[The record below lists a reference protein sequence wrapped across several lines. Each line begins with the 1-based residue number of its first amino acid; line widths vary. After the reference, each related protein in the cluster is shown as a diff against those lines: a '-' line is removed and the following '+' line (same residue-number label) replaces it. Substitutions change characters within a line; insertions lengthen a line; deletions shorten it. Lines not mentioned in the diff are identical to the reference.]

1 MFLALQFSQNLI
13 GDMGIVIYW
22 RKFDERPKISPNNPM
37 FKKNSYFCRQKKS
50 DMAKNLVIVESPA
63 KAKTIEKFLGSD
75 YQVESSYGHIADLPS
90 KEIGVDVEN
99 GFTPKYEV
107 SADKKALVSKLKTLS
122 KKAETVWLASDEDR
136 EGEAIS
142 WHLAEELKLDKSKT
156 KRIVFHEI
164 TKTAILKAIDNPRE
178 INYDLVN
185 AQQARRVLDRLVGY
199 ELSPV
204 LWRKVKGGLSAGRVQ
219 SVAVR
224 LIVERERE
232 IQNFKPVATYSVVAE
247 FTNEAGKSFKAK
259 LPKNFNTKKEAE
271 DFLHKNIGSIYKV
284 ADLETKPAKKSPAAP
299 FTTST
304 LQQEAA
310 RKLYLPVGITMQLA
324 QRLYEA
330 GLITYMRTDSVNLS
344 NEAMNAAQAEIT
356 KSYGK
361 EFSKPRNFV
370 TKSKG
375 AQEAHEAIRPTDMSR
390 HTVNIDR
397 DQARLYDL
405 IWKRTLASQMSDAEL
420 ERTNVKI
427 EANNHK
433 ETFTAS
439 GEVLLFEGFL
449 KVYLEGHDDD
459 EEEQEGMLP
468 AMKVG
473 EQLQNESIVAT
484 EKYSRAAARYTEA
497 SLVKKLEE
505 LGIGRPSTYA
515 PTISTIINRNYVEKG
530 NLEGQER
537 NYTQLTL
544 QSGKVAEKILKEN
557 TGSDKGKLV
566 PTDIGTIVTDFLVK
580 NFENILDYNFTAKVE
595 QDFDEIAEGNVNW
608 SQMMQEFYNH
618 FHPNVKEVE
627 ANAERESGE
636 RILGKD
642 PKSGRQVSVRLGK
655 FGPMVQIGEADD
667 EDKKFASLMADQ
679 NIGNITL
686 EEALNLFLLP
696 KNLGTYQGEEVEVN
710 NGRFGPYVRHGSAFI
725 SLPKGEDPLDVTM
738 VRAQEIID
746 EKQKADAPIATYK
759 GEGVQKGVGRFG
771 PFIKWNGLFIN
782 VSRKYNFDNLSQQ
795 DVVELI
801 EDKLQKNIDK
811 VIHNWEAEGIT
822 VEKAKW
828 GRFAIIKGK
837 IKIELSKD
845 TDTSKLTL
853 EQVKDMIE
861 QKSPAKKTAA
871 KKATAKKPAAKKT
884 TAKKATTTKKK

>member
-1 MFLALQFSQNLI
+1 MNFHTFKKSKVQYLKKSYTFVA
-13 GDMGIVIYW
+13 VKY
-22 RKFDERPKISPNNPM
+22 NPM
-37 FKKNSYFCRQKKS
+37 T
-50 DMAKNLVIVESPA
+50 KNLVIVESPA
-63 KAKTIEKFLGSD
+63 KAKTIEKFLGSEF
-75 YQVESSYGHIADLPS
+75 QVESSYGHIADLPS
-90 KEIGVDVEN
+90 KEIGVDVAN
-99 GFTPKYEV
+99 GFKPKYEV
-107 SADKKALVSKLKTLS
+107 SADKKALVSKLKTLA
-122 KKAETVWLASDEDR
+122 KNADMVWLASDEDR

-142 WHLAEELKLDKSKT
+142 WHLAEELKLDKNKT

-178 INYDLVN
+178 IDYNLVN

-204 LWRKVKGGLSAGRVQ
+204 LWRKIKGGLSAGRVQ
-219 SVAVR
+219 SVSVR

-232 IQNFKPVATYSVVAE
+232 IQNFNAVATFSIVAE

-271 DFLHKNIGSIYKV
+271 DFLNKNIGSTYKV
-284 ADLETKPAKKSPAAP
+284 ADLETKPTKKSPTGP

-310 RKLYLPVGITMQLA
+310 RKLYFPVGVTMQLA

-344 NEAMNAAQAEIT
+344 KEAMDAAKAEIV
-356 KSYGK
+356 KSYGA
-361 EFSKPRNFV
+361 EFSHPRNFV
-370 TKSKG
+370 NKSKG

-390 HTVNIDR
+390 HTVNIDK

-405 IWKRTLASQMSDAEL
+405 IWKRTLASQMSDAKL

-427 EANNHK
+427 QANNHS
-433 ETFTAS
+433 EVFTAT

-449 KVYLEGHDDD
+449 KVYLEGNDDD
-459 EEEQEGMLP
+459 DEEQEGMLP
-468 AMKVG
+468 LMKV
-473 EQLQNESIVAT
+473 NEKLECNYITAT
-484 EKYSRAAARYTEA
+484 ERFSRAAARYTEA

-515 PTISTIINRNYVEKG
+515 PTISTIINRKYVEKG

-537 NYTQLTL
+537 KYAQLVL
-544 QSGKVAEKILKEN
+544 QSGKLTEKILKEN

-580 NFENILDYNFTAKVE
+580 NFESILDYNFTAKVE

-608 SQMMQEFYNH
+608 TKMMQEFYDK
-618 FHPNVKEVE
+618 FHPSVKQVE
-627 ANAERESGE
+627 EYAERESGE
-636 RILGKD
+636 RILGVH
-642 PKSGRQVSVRLGK
+642 PESGKPISVRLGK
-655 FGPMVQIGEADD
+655 FGPMAQIGSSDD

-696 KNLGTYQGEEVEVN
+696 KKLGNYKAEEIEIN
-710 NGRFGPYVRHGSAFI
+710 NGRFGPYIKFGSAFI
-725 SLPKGEDPLDVTM
+725 SLPKGENPTDVTLE
-738 VRAQEIID
+738 RAKELID
-746 EKQKADAPIATYK
+746 EKTLADAPIAVYK

-771 PFIKWNGLFIN
+771 PFIKWNGVFIN
-782 VSRKYNFDNLSQQ
+782 VSRKYNFDNLSQT
-795 DVVELI
+795 DIEELI

-811 VIHNWEAEGIT
+811 VIHDWKEQGII
-822 VEKAKW
+822 VEKARW
-828 GRFAIIKGK
+828 GRSVIIQGK
-837 IKIELSKD
+837 LKIEIGKEINAE
-845 TDTSKLTL
+845 TLTL
-853 EQVKDMIE
+853 AQVEEII
-861 QKSPAKKTAA
+861 AKNKTI
-871 KKATAKKPAAKKT
+871 KK
-884 TAKKATTTKKK
+884 TTTKKNTTKKPK

>member
-1 MFLALQFSQNLI
+1 
-13 GDMGIVIYW
+13 
-22 RKFDERPKISPNNPM
+22 
-37 FKKNSYFCRQKKS
+37 
-50 DMAKNLVIVESPA
+50 MAKNLVIVESPA

-99 GFTPKYEV
+99 GFKPKYEV
-107 SADKKALVSKLKTLS
+107 SPDKKALVKKLKDLS
-122 KKAETVWLASDEDR
+122 KKADMVWLASDEDR

-142 WHLAEELKLDKSKT
+142 WHLSEELKLEPAKT

-164 TKTAILKAIDNPRE
+164 TKTAILKAIDNPRG

-204 LWRKVKGGLSAGRVQ
+204 LWRKIKGGLSAGRVQ
-219 SVAVR
+219 SVSVR

-232 IQNFKPVATYSVVAE
+232 IQNFKAVASYSVVAE
-247 FTNEAGKSFKAK
+247 FSNEAGKTFKAK

-271 DFLHKNIGSIYKV
+271 DFLSKNIGSIYKV
-284 ADLETKPAKKSPAAP
+284 SDLETKPTKKTPAAP

-344 NEAMNAAQAEIT
+344 NEAMNAAQAEII

-361 EFSKPRNFV
+361 EFSKPRTFAN
-370 TKSKG
+370 KSKG

-427 EANNHK
+427 EANNHQ
-433 ETFTAS
+433 ELFTAT

-449 KVYLEGHDDD
+449 KVYLEGHDDED
-459 EEEQEGMLP
+459 EEQEGMLP
-468 AMKVG
+468 ALKVN
-473 EQLQNESIVAT
+473 EKLQNNYITAT
-484 EKYSRAAARYTEA
+484 ERYSRPPARYTEA

-530 NLEGQER
+530 NLDGQER

-544 QSGKVAEKILKEN
+544 KSGKLDEKLLKEN

-566 PTDIGTIVTDFLVK
+566 PTDIGVIVTDFLVK
-580 NFENILDYNFTAKVE
+580 NFERILDYNFTAKVE

-608 SQMMQEFYNH
+608 AKMMQEFYDQ
-618 FHPNVKEVE
+618 FHPNVKDVE

-642 PKSGRQVSVRLGK
+642 PKTGKPVSVRLGK
-655 FGPMVQIGEADD
+655 FGPMAQIGEPDD
-667 EDKKFASLMADQ
+667 EDKQFASLMADQ

-696 KNLGTYQGEEVEVN
+696 KNLGTHKGEEVEVN
-710 NGRFGPYVRHGSAFI
+710 NGRFGPYVRFGKMFI
-725 SLPKGEDPLDVTM
+725 SLPKGEDPLDVTFD
-738 VRAQEIID
+738 RAKELIA
-746 EKQKADAPIATYK
+746 EKEQADAPIGTYK
-759 GEGVQKGVGRFG
+759 NEPVQKGVGRFG
-771 PFIKWNGLFIN
+771 PFIKWNGMFIN
-782 VSRKYNFDNLSQQ
+782 VSKKYNFDNLSQS
-795 DVVELI
+795 DITELI
-801 EDKLQKNIDK
+801 EDKLQKEIDK
-811 VIHNWEAEGIT
+811 VIHNWEEEGIR
-822 VEKAKW
+822 VEKARW
-828 GRFAIIKGK
+828 GRSVVTKGK

-845 TDTSKLTL
+845 VDATKLTL
-853 EQVKDMIE
+853 ADVQEMIE
-861 QKSPAKKTAA
+861 KKAPAKKTAA
-871 KKATAKKPAAKKT
+871 KKTTAAKKPAAKKT
-884 TAKKATTTKKK
+884 TVKKK